1 MPDSSDKKARRHRH
15 PRDEKQ
21 RFYLLP
27 GQGGSGY
34 RRKQRVILQ
43 WAIVVGLL
51 VSLILAAIM
60 YFVHRSPR

>member
-1 MPDSSDKKARRHRH
+1 MPESSEKKARRHRR
-15 PRDEKQ
+15 PRDDKQ

-34 RRKQRVILQ
+34 RRKQRLILKS
-43 WAIVVGLL
+43 AIAVGVV

-60 YFVHRSPR
+60 YFVHRPGR